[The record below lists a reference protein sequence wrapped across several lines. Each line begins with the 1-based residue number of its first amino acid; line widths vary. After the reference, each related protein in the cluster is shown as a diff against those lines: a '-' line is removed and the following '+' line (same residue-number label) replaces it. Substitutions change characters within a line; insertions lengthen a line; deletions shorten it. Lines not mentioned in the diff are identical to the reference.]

1 MLRLIGCLLI
11 MVILTC
17 GLGLAQDEAA
27 PIRTVSLA
35 VVALQAENGSL
46 AISSGEYGN
55 LLQRQLSQPV
65 MFNGEAVQFKPFFL
79 HTRSP
84 IFQRALVTGNVTQS
98 DWDRITEPR
107 RAVKLGIA
115 VGADYVLVPRVISC
129 SALTEESGTCK
140 GAAGLGLTLVEVASN
155 TDPYTQVPLS
165 DITLAFT
172 GIAIADSGLEAALTE
187 EAAARA
193 AVRNAA
199 TKLLSQVIVLA
210 EPVATATPE
219 E

>member
-11 MVILTC
+11 TVILTC
-17 GLGLAQDEAA
+17 GLALAQDEVA
-27 PIRTVSLA
+27 PVRTVSLA

-55 LLQRQLSQPV
+55 LLQKQLAQPV

-79 HTRSP
+79 HARSP
-84 IFQRALVTGNVTQS
+84 IFKRALFSGNITQA

-129 SALTEESGTCK
+129 SAMTDEGGACK

-155 TDPYTQVPLS
+155 TDPYTQVPNP
-165 DITLAFT
+165 DIELAFT
-172 GIAIADSGLEAALTE
+172 GIAIADNGAETALTE

-199 TKLLSQVIVLA
+199 LKLLSQVIVLA
-210 EPVATATPE
+210 EPVATPAPE

>member
-11 MVILTC
+11 MVILIC
-17 GLGLAQDEAA
+17 GLAMAQDEVT

-35 VVALQAENGSL
+35 VVALQADEDSL
-46 AISSGEYGN
+46 PISSGEYGN
-55 LLQRQLSQPV
+55 FLQRQLAQPV

-84 IFQRALVTGNVTQS
+84 IFQRALVTGNVTQT

-129 SALTEESGTCK
+129 SALTDENSVCK
-140 GAAGLGLTLVEVASN
+140 GAAGLGLTLIEVASN
-155 TDPYTQVPLS
+155 TDPYTQVPLPN
-165 DITLAFT
+165 IALAFT
-172 GIAIADSGLEAALTE
+172 GIAIADSGLETAVSE
-187 EAAARA
+187 EEAARA

-199 TKLLSQVIVLA
+199 AKLLSQVIVPA
-210 EPVATATPE
+210 ETVATATPE